1 MRHLLCFLLF
11 SNTLIAVAQG
21 IDYSKVIFKTTPLSS
36 NVYVLTGSA
45 GTDPGHPEAAGARIG
60 VLAGPDGIL
69 LVDASYAPLSEKV
82 AAAVRAI
89 SMAPYRFL
97 VNTHFHP
104 DHTGG
109 DPYFVKKGA
118 LLIASENA
126 YRTLLKPFPPAVGIA
141 ASSTDPARLPVITLR
156 PGAPVTIRLNNEV
169 IDLIA
174 IGPSHTSG
182 DVMIRFEKADVIMI
196 GDFYRNYGYPFV
208 DGGNGGNFD
217 GVIAALDTLLTLA
230 GVNTVFVPGHGGI
243 IHRADLHS
251 YRGMI
256 VSVRTA
262 VRRMVDEGKSLKEVL
277 DAKLTASYDAG
288 VPGGTAPLP
297 AGLGTSADRFVGE
310 LYTELKIDKK

>member
-1 MRHLLCFLLF
+1 MLAISLSAL
-11 SNTLIAVAQG
+11 AQG
-21 IDYSKVIFKTTPLSS
+21 IDYSKVTFKTTPLSS
-36 NVYVLTGSA
+36 NVYVLSGSP
-45 GTDPGHPEAAGARIG
+45 GTDPGHPEAAGARVG

-82 AAAVRAI
+82 EAAVRAI
-89 SMAPYRFL
+89 SPAPFRFL

-118 LLIASENA
+118 LLIAHEKA
-126 YRTLLKPFPPAVGIA
+126 YETLLKPFPAAVGIA
-141 ASSTDPARLPVITLR
+141 ASSTDPARLPVMTLSS
-156 PGAPVTIRLNNEV
+156 GAPVTIRLNGETV
-169 IDLIA
+169 DLIA

-182 DVMIRFEKADVIMI
+182 DVMVRFEKADVIMI

-208 DGGNGGNFD
+208 DGGNGGNFG

-230 GVNTVFVPGHGGI
+230 GPNTVLVPGHGGI
-243 IHRADLHS
+243 IHRADLLS
-251 YRGMI
+251 YQDMI

-262 VRRMVDEGKSLKEVL
+262 VRGMIDEGKSLKEVL
-277 DAKLTASYDAG
+277 DAKLTASYDAR
-288 VPGGTAPLP
+288 VPGGANPLP

-310 LYTELKIDKK
+310 LYNEVKIEKK